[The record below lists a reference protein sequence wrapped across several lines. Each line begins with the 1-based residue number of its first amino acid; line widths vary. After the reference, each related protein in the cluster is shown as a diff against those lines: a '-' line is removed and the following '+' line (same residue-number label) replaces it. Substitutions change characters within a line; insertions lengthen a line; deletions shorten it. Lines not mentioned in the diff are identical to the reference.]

1 LNPLYQ
7 QDAPT
12 GEKTMG
18 NAANWNTMGN
28 CRSGDPDRMFV
39 TGAAQQ
45 KARLVCRNCPVLKQC
60 LAMALT
66 EKIKYGVWGGTTER
80 ERRAIRKAR
89 PDVTCWST
97 CLDQLETSQTTTA
110 TTTQPLAPVLPLHR
124 TTTATTSTATT
135 TTAA

>member
-1 LNPLYQ
+1 
-7 QDAPT
+7 
-12 GEKTMG
+12 MG
-18 NAANWNTMGN
+18 NATSWNTMGH
-28 CRSGDPDRMFV
+28 CRNGDPDRMFV

-45 KARLVCRNCPVLKQC
+45 KARSICRNCPVLKQC

-97 CLDQLETSQTTTA
+97 FLDQLETSQTTTA
-110 TTTQPLAPVLPLHR
+110 LLSASPTRRSSTPLCPPPRPLVESKRRHR
-124 TTTATTSTATT
+124 RG
-135 TTAA
+135 AAGPS